1 MMRGFGTLISIL
13 ALVLSG
19 YTFWITQLQPSS
31 LSVLTSPKTY
41 WFIDSVN
48 GSEGV
53 WVTTVIGN
61 KGAEPGV
68 LVDLSLAVVNPGN
81 EKKGFVA
88 AYELNEESQDGWF
101 RVGRPFFPVTLPG
114 RQTRTLTHVFYP
126 VEDQSSAQVLSEPGI
141 YQFVFTGR
149 EVVNGQI
156 RSLNKQEF
164 QITVSEEDYLEFE
177 TQTDRGAGLFLYLY
191 E

>member
-1 MMRGFGTLISIL
+1 
-13 ALVLSG
+13 
-19 YTFWITQLQPSS
+19 
-31 LSVLTSPKTY
+31 KTY

-81 EKKGFVA
+81 EKKGFAA

-149 EVVNGQI
+149 EVVNGHI

-177 TQTDRGAGLFLYLY
+177 TRTDRGAGLFLYLY